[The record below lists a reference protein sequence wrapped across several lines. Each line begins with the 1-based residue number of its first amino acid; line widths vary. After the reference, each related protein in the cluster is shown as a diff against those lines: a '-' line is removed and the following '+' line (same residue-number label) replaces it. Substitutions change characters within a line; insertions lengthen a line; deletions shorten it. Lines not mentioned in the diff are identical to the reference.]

1 MKLRVKGA
9 AEGLHILP
17 FGLKVKATEKQNAQD
32 HDDGDNDYLDQG
44 HGKFLKVTGQEGK
57 NAAKNKPYSRK
68 RLSGLSN
75 SIRRFRSPNDDF
87 NRE

>member
-1 MKLRVKGA
+1 MKLRGKGA

-17 FGLKVKATEKQNAQD
+17 FGLNVKATEKQNAQD

-44 HGKFLKVTGQEGK
+44 HGKFLKVTGQERK
-57 NAAKNKPYSRK
+57 NAAKKPYFRK

-75 SIRRFRSPNDDF
+75 PIRRFRSPNDDF